1 MPFTIDWF
9 PYPTPID
16 PSEDAPT
23 SIDPLGLTTPAERF
37 ADLLVPGFT
46 VRTWRARMITLSAVA
61 AHVADGV
68 VRKMSNRDEVRVLA
82 RLVFERLYVA
92 AVARSEKKNAEDFQS
107 ARRGLPGITL
117 ARRAIGRNEPL
128 SKNNF
133 LKGQA
138 VNGPVGVSTRLAKNL
153 HILTADVGLGS
164 MALDLLR
171 AWEEDEELPG
181 VLDLEAPVAQ
191 AGAAWLDQVV
201 RLVADNLSH
210 GAWPREGSSAW
221 DKLLSPLRLDKIG
234 KREKA
239 LLRKLLERDAARGRL
254 FELLRSP
261 GVMSVEKESQGE
273 RGSRE
278 RTVLKEGVLKVL
290 GQNSID
296 NQVKTVIEAIE
307 RYEHASALL
316 TQGFEALLWGLTRH
330 GRMRSAELLSVS
342 QVSKRMEETRKQVP
356 AAVHSLDC
364 SRDEIKNC
372 LGEQMVAEPLIALRD
387 DLDECAGSTGE
398 FLDMLLSRH
407 ERVQKAK
414 HKGVWI
420 DRGQSLTLLPGFGI
434 DGEAPPQRTGMYLHP
449 FRITNSY
456 SMLADLGLLRWKAND
471 EDYVN

>member
-1 MPFTIDWF
+1 MPFTVEWF
-9 PYPTPID
+9 PYSTPLD
-16 PSEDAPT
+16 PSEDPPT
-23 SIDPLGLTTPAERF
+23 SIDPLGLTTAAERL

-68 VRKMSNRDEVRVLA
+68 VKRMSNRDEFRVLA
-82 RLVFERLYVA
+82 RLAFERLYVA
-92 AVARSEKKNAEDFQS
+92 AVARAEKKNTGDFQN

-117 ARRAIGRNEPL
+117 ARRAIARDDPL

-138 VNGPVGVSTRLAKNL
+138 VNGPVGVSARLARNL
-153 HILTADVGLGS
+153 HILTADVRLGS

-171 AWEEDEELPG
+171 AWGEDEALPG

-191 AGAAWLDQVV
+191 PGAAWTAEVV
-201 RLVADNLSH
+201 RLVADNVSH
-210 GAWPREGSSAW
+210 GAWPGKGSSVW

-239 LLRKLLERDAARGRL
+239 LLRKLLERDSARGRL

-261 GVMSVEKESQGE
+261 GVVSVEREPQGE

-278 RTVLKEGVLKVL
+278 RTVLKEGVLKTL
-290 GQNSID
+290 GKDSID
-296 NQVKTVIEAIE
+296 ERLKIVIEAIE

-316 TQGFEALLWGLTRH
+316 TQGFEALVWGLKSN
-330 GRMRSAELLSVS
+330 GRMSPADLLSVS
-342 QVSKRMEETRKQVP
+342 QVSKRMEQTRNQIP
-356 AAVHSLDC
+356 AAIRGLDR
-364 SRDEIKNC
+364 SRDEIKLR
-372 LGEQMVAEPLIALRD
+372 LGEQTVAEPLIALRD
-387 DLDECAGSTGE
+387 DLDECAGSTGT
-398 FLDMLLSRH
+398 FLEALLSRH

-420 DRGQSLTLLPGFGI
+420 DRGQNLTLLPGFGI
-434 DGEAPPQRTGMYLHP
+434 DGDAPPQRTGVYLHP

-456 SMLADLGLLRWKAND
+456 SMLADLGLLKWRAHD
-471 EDYVN
+471 EDNVN